1 MFGSVYIYSGAP
13 ECIPVYLVEYD
24 GLPGYPSDR
33 ASFSGVYA
41 LGVHG
46 YLGTYSRG
54 FIW

>member
-41 LGVHG
+41 L
-46 YLGTYSRG
+46 LRG
-54 FIW
+54 AIVNRTKYC